1 MVNNDRE
8 LDMLAVIVAQDK
20 GSKVLALAREVGV
33 AGGTIL
39 HGIGTASITI
49 FDYLGLNDKKKAIIK
64 IVGGRDLIIKAAEH
78 ISDKMEF
85 HKPNHGIA
93 YIENVLSIYG
103 SHFSNGEGEERGEGE
118 IMYNAIYT
126 IVERGVASDVIEAAE
141 KAGSKGGTVINARG
155 AGTHET
161 QKVFNMVIEPEKEIV
176 LIISEADK
184 TGAIVDAIREKVKIE
199 EPGNG
204 ILYVTDV
211 RETYGMAK

>member
-1 MVNNDRE
+1 MLNNDRE
-8 LDMLAVIVAQDK
+8 LDMLVAIVAQDK
-20 GSKVLALAREVGV
+20 GSKVLAVAREVGV
-33 AGGTIL
+33 QGGTIL
-39 HGIGTASITI
+39 HGVGTASKTI
-49 FDYLGLNDKKKAIIK
+49 FDYLGLNDKKKALIL
-64 IVGGRDLIIKAAEH
+64 IVGERDLIIRAAEH
-78 ISDKMEF
+78 ISEKMEF
-85 HKPNHGIA
+85 NKPNHGIA
-93 YIENVLSIYG
+93 YIENVLNIYG

-126 IVERGVASDVIEAAE
+126 IVERGKADDVIEAAE

-155 AGTHET
+155 VGTHET

-176 LIISEADK
+176 LVISEVVR
-184 TGAIVDAIREKVKIE
+184 TRAIVDAIREKVKIE

>member
-33 AGGTIL
+33 KGGTIL
-39 HGIGTASITI
+39 HGIGTASRTI

-78 ISDKMEF
+78 ISNKMEF
-85 HKPNHGIA
+85 QKPNHGIA

-161 QKVFNMVIEPEKEIV
+161 QKVFNMVIV

-211 RETYGMAK
+211 RETYGMVK

>member
-1 MVNNDRE
+1 MLNNDRE
-8 LDMLAVIVAQDK
+8 LDMLVAIVAQDK
-20 GSKVLALAREVGV
+20 GSKVLAVAREVGV
-33 AGGTIL
+33 QGGTIL
-39 HGIGTASITI
+39 HGVGTASRTI
-49 FDYLGLNDKKKAIIK
+49 FDYLGLNDKKKALIL
-64 IVGGRDLIIKAAEH
+64 IVGERDLIIKAAEH
-78 ISDKMEF
+78 ISEKMEF
-85 HKPNHGIA
+85 NKPNHGIA
-93 YIENVLSIYG
+93 YIENVLKIYG

-126 IVERGVASDVIEAAE
+126 IVERGRADEVIEAAE

-176 LIISEADK
+176 LVISEVDK
-184 TGAIVDAIREKVKIE
+184 TRAIVDSIREKIQIE

-204 ILYVTDV
+204 IFYVTDV

>member
-1 MVNNDRE
+1 MLNNDRE
-8 LDMLAVIVAQDK
+8 LDMLVAIVAQDK
-20 GSKVLALAREVGV
+20 GSKVLAVAREVGV
-33 AGGTIL
+33 QGGTIL
-39 HGIGTASITI
+39 HGVGTASRTI
-49 FDYLGLNDKKKAIIK
+49 FDYLGLNDKKKALIL
-64 IVGGRDLIIKAAEH
+64 IVGERDLIIKAAEH
-78 ISDKMEF
+78 ISEKMEF
-85 HKPNHGIA
+85 NKPNHGIA
-93 YIENVLSIYG
+93 YIENVLKIYG

-126 IVERGVASDVIEAAE
+126 IVERGRADEVIEAAE

-176 LIISEADK
+176 LVISEVDK
-184 TGAIVDAIREKVKIE
+184 TRAIVDSIREKIQIE

>member
-1 MVNNDRE
+1 MLNNDRE
-8 LDMLAVIVAQDK
+8 LDMLVAIVAQDK
-20 GSKVLALAREVGV
+20 GSKVLAVAREVGV
-33 AGGTIL
+33 QGGTIL
-39 HGIGTASITI
+39 HGVGTASRTI
-49 FDYLGLNDKKKAIIK
+49 FDYLGLNDKKKALIL
-64 IVGGRDLIIKAAEH
+64 IVGERDLIIKAAEH
-78 ISDKMEF
+78 ISEKMEF
-85 HKPNHGIA
+85 NKPNHGIA
-93 YIENVLSIYG
+93 YIENVLKIYG
-103 SHFSNGEGEERGEGE
+103 SHFSNGEGEERGEGK

-126 IVERGVASDVIEAAE
+126 IVERGRADEVIEAAE

-176 LIISEADK
+176 LVISEVDR
-184 TGAIVDAIREKVKIE
+184 TRAIVDAIREKVKIE

>member
-1 MVNNDRE
+1 MLNNDIE
-8 LDMLAVIVAQDK
+8 LDMLVAIVAQDK
-20 GSKVLALAREVGV
+20 GSKVLAVAREVGV
-33 AGGTIL
+33 QGGTIL
-39 HGIGTASITI
+39 HGVGTASRTI
-49 FDYLGLNDKKKAIIK
+49 FDYLGLNDKKKALIL
-64 IVGGRDLIIKAAEH
+64 IVGERDLIIRAAEH
-78 ISDKMEF
+78 ISEKMEF
-85 HKPNHGIA
+85 NKPNHGIA
-93 YIENVLSIYG
+93 YIENVLNIYG

-126 IVERGVASDVIEAAE
+126 IVERGKADDVIEAAE

-176 LIISEADK
+176 LVISEVDR
-184 TGAIVDAIREKVKIE
+184 TRAIVDAIREKVKIE

>member
-1 MVNNDRE
+1 MLNNDRE
-8 LDMLAVIVAQDK
+8 FDMLVAIVAQDK
-20 GSKVLALAREVGV
+20 GSKVLAVAREVGV
-33 AGGTIL
+33 QGGTIL
-39 HGIGTASITI
+39 HGVGTASRTI
-49 FDYLGLNDKKKAIIK
+49 FDYLGLNDKKKALIL
-64 IVGGRDLIIKAAEH
+64 IVGERDLIIRAAEH
-78 ISDKMEF
+78 ISEKMEF
-85 HKPNHGIA
+85 NKPNHGIA
-93 YIENVLSIYG
+93 YIENVLKIYG

-126 IVERGVASDVIEAAE
+126 IVERGRADEVIEAAE

-176 LIISEADK
+176 LVISEVDK
-184 TGAIVDAIREKVKIE
+184 TRAIVDSIREKIQIE

>member
-1 MVNNDRE
+1 MLNNDRE
-8 LDMLAVIVAQDK
+8 LDMLVAIVAQDK
-20 GSKVLALAREVGV
+20 GSKVLAVAREVGV
-33 AGGTIL
+33 QGGTIL
-39 HGIGTASITI
+39 HGVGTASRTI
-49 FDYLGLNDKKKAIIK
+49 FDYLGLNDKKKALIL
-64 IVGGRDLIIKAAEH
+64 IVGERDLIIKAAEH
-78 ISDKMEF
+78 VSEKMEF
-85 HKPNHGIA
+85 NKPNHGIA
-93 YIENVLSIYG
+93 YIENVLKIYG

-126 IVERGVASDVIEAAE
+126 IVERGRADEVIEAAE

-176 LIISEADK
+176 LVISEVDK
-184 TGAIVDAIREKVKIE
+184 TRAIVDSIREKIQIE

>member
-1 MVNNDRE
+1 MLNNDRE
-8 LDMLAVIVAQDK
+8 LDMLVAIVAQDK
-20 GSKVLALAREVGV
+20 GSKVLAVAREVGV
-33 AGGTIL
+33 QGGTIL
-39 HGIGTASITI
+39 HGVGTASRTI
-49 FDYLGLNDKKKAIIK
+49 FDYLGLNDKKKALIL
-64 IVGGRDLIIKAAEH
+64 IVGERDLIIRAAEH
-78 ISDKMEF
+78 ISEKMEF
-85 HKPNHGIA
+85 NKPNHGIA
-93 YIENVLSIYG
+93 YIENVLKIYG

-126 IVERGVASDVIEAAE
+126 IVERGRADEVIEAAE

-176 LIISEADK
+176 LVISEVDR
-184 TGAIVDAIREKVKIE
+184 TRAIVDAIREKVKIE

>member
-1 MVNNDRE
+1 MLNNDRE
-8 LDMLAVIVAQDK
+8 LDMLVAIVAQDK
-20 GSKVLALAREVGV
+20 GSKVLAVAREVGV
-33 AGGTIL
+33 QGGTIL
-39 HGIGTASITI
+39 HGVGTASRTI
-49 FDYLGLNDKKKAIIK
+49 FDYLGLNDKKKALIL
-64 IVGGRDLIIKAAEH
+64 IVGERDLIIRAAEH
-78 ISDKMEF
+78 ISEKMEF
-85 HKPNHGIA
+85 NKPNHGIA
-93 YIENVLSIYG
+93 YIENVLKIYG

-126 IVERGVASDVIEAAE
+126 IVERGKADDVIEAAE

-176 LIISEADK
+176 LVISEIDR
-184 TGAIVDAIREKVKIE
+184 TRAIVDAIREKVKIE

>member
-1 MVNNDRE
+1 MNLLCWPYISPILNSIHE
-8 LDMLAVIVAQDK
+8 LIYY
-20 GSKVLALAREVGV
+20 VLF
-33 AGGTIL
+33 L
-39 HGIGTASITI
+39 HHEQLLNLVLY
-49 FDYLGLNDKKKAIIK
+49 DYA
-64 IVGGRDLIIKAAEH
+64 
-78 ISDKMEF
+78 MF
-85 HKPNHGIA
+85 
-93 YIENVLSIYG
+93 YIYG
-103 SHFSNGEGEERGEGE
+103 SHFINGEGEERGEGE

-141 KAGSKGGTVINARG
+141 KAGSKGGSVINARG

-211 RETYGMAK
+211 RETYGMLK

>member
-1 MVNNDRE
+1 MLNNDRE
-8 LDMLAVIVAQDK
+8 LDMLVAIVAQDK
-20 GSKVLALAREVGV
+20 GSKVLAVAREVGV
-33 AGGTIL
+33 QGGTIL
-39 HGIGTASITI
+39 HGVGTASRTI
-49 FDYLGLNDKKKAIIK
+49 FDYLGLNDKKKALIL
-64 IVGGRDLIIKAAEH
+64 IVGERDLIIRAAEH
-78 ISDKMEF
+78 ISEKMEF
-85 HKPNHGIA
+85 NKPNHGIA
-93 YIENVLSIYG
+93 YIENVLKIYG

-126 IVERGVASDVIEAAE
+126 IVERGRADEVIEAAE

-176 LIISEADK
+176 LVISEVDK
-184 TGAIVDAIREKVKIE
+184 TRAIVDAIREKVKIE